1 MRREVAGDEKC
12 SLRVGVRVTAVP
24 HVGAEVPQL
33 IRVEVEVAEA
43 PVLRV

>member
-1 MRREVAGDEKC
+1 MRREVAWDEKC
-12 SLRVGVRVTAVP
+12 PLRVGVRVTAVP
-24 HVGAEVPQL
+24 LVGAEVPQL

>member
-1 MRREVAGDEKC
+1 MRREVARDEKC